1 MKKYDNFKAAL
12 INLKDIYSYQEP
24 YGNVELAGMVGL
36 YEICFEQSWK
46 AMKEI
51 LENSGYSEGVT
62 GSPRAIL
69 KTAYKAGMINDEEM
83 WLDALISR
91 NNVAHAYNKSIA
103 MDIIHQTKDR
113 YYDMFVRLQNTIDQ
127 HWI

>member
-36 YEICFEQSWK
+36 DEICFEQSWK

-51 LENSGYSEGVT
+51 LENSGYSEGAT